1 MAQQTHSNLPGGDKV
16 YDLDEPAAFTACKTV
31 LQQPKTEN
39 FVVGFNSAKA
49 QCAVDIDQQEAL
61 NWLYGES
68 RDESRTLW
76 FNFWASEAQR
86 PIIEAV
92 AKHYDLS
99 PRLAGLLCPAMATA
113 SEQQGGTPATDSNSG
128 SSGSGSGSGS
138 SGPEKSTADVEKG
151 IARGQ
156 TLQQPLKPRY
166 PTGLEGM
173 TFSEVVQRLWHFCSV
188 DFGRRYIYIGFNAL
202 YTLPQDDTTSPD
214 DVDDDEVT
222 TNNNRDGSGQATAA
236 SHSKP
241 AGQRVWSSLLICDD
255 GTVVSVFERPAGS
268 DSVTHFE
275 TRRNV
280 LNVFRHLSRQHNQ
293 DNDNAKDA
301 LFQVRV
307 RWLNE
312 TQAATNNNAAT
323 GYDRKEAASLL
334 FYYLFDDWVST
345 FKLIARVEHPYREK
359 LEVMRQQMFTAAKV
373 SLVQQV
379 HDVGRQLTVLK
390 LMYQSY
396 ELIVSRVIQSQR
408 SSARDVKVGTLSPR
422 ETLVRDRDLRSSGD
436 LSGHMSH
443 LPHMDEFLMD
453 DDSGSNVKLGSS
465 AIFRFERLFDRIRLY
480 ALTEIEECIK
490 EKESLVLMNFNLVAL
505 KESQAVE
512 KLTRTTILLAKATI
526 LFLPVSLMTAYFS
539 IQLKEIDDKYSLKTY
554 WFCFLVV
561 MILSILFLVV
571 FGGITH
577 TLEGKTVYRSVTRT
591 LGRMILN
598 AAGKRKRKAQ

>member
-1 MAQQTHSNLPGGDKV
+1 MAQQTDSPGDVV
-16 YDLDEPAAFTACKTV
+16 YDLDEIAAFTACKTV

-39 FVVGFNSAKA
+39 FVVSFNSAKA
-49 QCAVDIDQQEAL
+49 QCAVDVSQEEAL
-61 NWLYGES
+61 NWLQGDN
-68 RDESRTLW
+68 RDESQTLW
-76 FNFWASEAQR
+76 FNFWTSEKQR

-99 PRLAGLLCPAMATA
+99 PRLAGLLCPAAATTTTTTG
-113 SEQQGGTPATDSNSG
+113 ERQATSAADSD
-128 SSGSGSGSGS
+128 SSGSASQV
-138 SGPEKSTADVEKG
+138 PEKTSRARTTDVEKG
-151 IARGQ
+151 IPGRP
-156 TLQQPLKPRY
+156 TLQQPKPGY

-188 DFGRRYIYIGFNAL
+188 DFGRRYIYVGFNAL
-202 YTLPQDDTTSPD
+202 YTLPSDDSTSPD
-214 DVDDDEVT
+214 EDDTAAAD
-222 TNNNRDGSGQATAA
+222 NRDGGGGGGGGQATA

-255 GTVVSVFERPAGS
+255 GTVVSVFERPAGA
-268 DSVTHFE
+268 DAVTHFE

-280 LNVFRHLSRQHNQ
+280 LNVFRHLSRQHDQ
-293 DNDNAKDA
+293 DNAKDA

-312 TQAATNNNAAT
+312 ISNNSAT

-359 LEVMRQQMFTAAKV
+359 LEVMRQKMFTAAKV

-408 SSARDVKVGTLSPR
+408 SARDVKVGTLSPR
-422 ETLVRDRDLRSSGD
+422 ETLMHERNLLGSGD
-436 LSGHMSH
+436 LSKSH
-443 LPHMDEFLMD
+443 LPHLDEFVMD

-561 MILSILFLVV
+561 TILSILFLVV

-598 AAGKRKRKAQ
+598 AGKRKRKAQ